1 MFNKHNCFIMRKR
14 IAING
19 IINHCCQRAASNY
32 LLFYTVSDFLVFFTI
47 VCVMVRKHKVRLL
60 SLILMY
66 DHYHI
71 SVITRGSKQLS
82 SFISSCTKAFV
93 VENNPLCHRSGQLFQ
108 HSFLS
113 VPKKGDKA
121 ARTNL
126 IYLGNNAVER
136 RIVKKAED
144 YRWGFLAYAK
154 SKNPFSDPLIIRNA
168 SWPMRKA
175 VAEVKSH
182 YKAGRY
188 LTYAVLKRISSPLN
202 KQEQLQLT
210 DFIIGT
216 YNVIDYDAAIR
227 FFDSWE
233 DMILS
238 MHANTGSEYD
248 LNEVFVGKSDEYYP
262 RLIRLTLAKTGLKD
276 IHDVFAL
283 SENRRYELFNY
294 LRRHSDADAR
304 QIAAF
309 LRIRINYARKLEPP
323 RNSRRSEVAGISL
336 SGTGVK

>member
-1 MFNKHNCFIMRKR
+1 MRKR

-19 IINHCCQRAASNY
+19 IINHCCQRADSNY

-47 VCVMVRKHKVRLL
+47 VCVMVRKLKVRLL
-60 SLILMY
+60 SLVLMY
-66 DHYHI
+66 DHYHM
-71 SVITRGSKQLS
+71 SVISKGAKQLS
-82 SFISSCTKAFV
+82 SFISACTKAFV
-93 VENNPLCHRSGQLFQ
+93 AENNPICHRSGQLFQ

-154 SKNPFSDPLIIRNA
+154 SKNPFSEPLVIRRA

-175 VAEVKSH
+175 ITEVRSH

-188 LTYAVLKRISSPLN
+188 LNYAVLKRISAPLN
-202 KQEQLQLT
+202 KREQLQLT
-210 DFIIGT
+210 DFIIDT

-238 MHANTGSEYD
+238 MHATTGNEYD
-248 LNEVFVGKSDEYYP
+248 LNEVFIGKSDEHYP
-262 RLIRLTLAKTGLKD
+262 RLIRLTLTKTGLKD
-276 IHDVFAL
+276 IHDVFDL
-283 SENRRYELFNY
+283 SENRRYELFDY
-294 LRRHSDADAR
+294 LVQHSNADAR

-309 LRIRINYARKLEPP
+309 LRIQINYARKLEPP
-323 RNSRRSEVAGISL
+323 RNSRRSDVAGISL

>member
-1 MFNKHNCFIMRKR
+1 MKR
-14 IAING
+14 RIVIRG
-19 IINHCCQRAASNY
+19 IINHCCQRAVDGS
-32 LLFYTVSDFLVFFTI
+32 LLFYTISDFLVFFTI
-47 VCVMVRKHKVRLL
+47 VSVMVRKFKVTLL

-66 DHYHI
+66 DHYHM
-71 SVITRGSKQLS
+71 SVIARNAQHLS
-82 SFISSCTKAFV
+82 DFISSCTWTYSR
-93 VENNPLCHRSGQLFQ
+93 EINPVFHRKGRLFEQ
-108 HSFLS
+108 SFLS

-154 SKNPFSDPLIIRNA
+154 SKNPFSEPLVIRKA

-175 VAEVKSH
+175 ITEVKSH

-188 LTYAVLKRISSPLN
+188 LTYAVLKRISAPLN
-202 KQEQLQLT
+202 KREQLQLT
-210 DFIIGT
+210 DFIIDT

-238 MHANTGSEYD
+238 MHATTGNEYD
-248 LNEVFVGKSDEYYP
+248 LNEVFIGKSDEYYP
-262 RLIRLTLAKTGLKD
+262 RLIRLTLTKTGLKD
-276 IHDVFAL
+276 IHDVFDL
-283 SENRRYELFNY
+283 SENRRYELFDY
-294 LRRHSDADAR
+294 LVQHSNADAR

-309 LRIRINYARKLEPP
+309 LRIQINYARKLEPP
-323 RNSRRSEVAGISL
+323 RNSRRSDVAGISL